1 MTLPQNPAAN
11 VDPKAYPTEGYCI
24 FGDGLET
31 DAVERYRASLD
42 AMIAARP
49 PGQRLEALVEPH
61 VRASDWQNWLE
72 LCRHPRLVEAVQA
85 TIEASE
91 LVLLSTHLLVKPPH
105 DGLAVAWHQDNTYW
119 DSIDGTDVVTV
130 WIALDDVDLE
140 NACMQVIPQTHQG
153 FEELEMLSTD
163 GKDLLGVR
171 VELRDNLERSA
182 VPIELRAGQF
192 SIHDSFVIHGSGAN
206 TSSRRRAG
214 CTLRYAN
221 AATVTVDLSKHT
233 KPVYYVSGDGSH
245 LHDGVRDIRAG
256 KTLPSEPGEHRS
268 RRFESKR

>member
-1 MTLPQNPAAN
+1 VPQDSAAN
-11 VDPKAYPTEGYCI
+11 VNPKAYPTQGYCI
-24 FGDGLET
+24 FRDGLDPDT
-31 DAVERYRASLD
+31 VEHYRASLD
-42 AMIAARP
+42 AVIAARP

-61 VRASDWQNWLE
+61 VRASDWQTWLE
-72 LCRHPRLVEAVQA
+72 LCRHPRLTEAVKA
-85 TIEASE
+85 TVQASE

-105 DGLAVAWHQDNTYW
+105 DGLAVEWHQDNTYW
-119 DSIDGTDVVTV
+119 NSVDGTDVVTV
-130 WIALDDVDLE
+130 WLALDDVDLE
-140 NACMQVIPQTHQG
+140 NACMQVIPRTHQG
-153 FEELEMLSTD
+153 FQELEMLSTH

-171 VELRDNLERSA
+171 VEVEDNLERDA

-206 TSSRRRAG
+206 TSARRRAG

-256 KTLPSEPGEHRS
+256 KTLPKGPGEHRS
-268 RRFESKR
+268 RRFESKG